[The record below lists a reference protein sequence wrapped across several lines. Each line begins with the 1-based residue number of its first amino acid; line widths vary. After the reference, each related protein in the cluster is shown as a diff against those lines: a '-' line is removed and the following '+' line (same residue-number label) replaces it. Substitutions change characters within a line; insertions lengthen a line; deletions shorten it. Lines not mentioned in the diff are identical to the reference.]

1 MLYVI
6 KQKVNILMVDD
17 HPENILALEAVLASE
32 EYNLMSADS
41 GEQALKYVLQEDFAV
56 ILLDVQMPGLNGF
69 ETARLIKSREKSR
82 HIPIIFITAV
92 KQPPDHINQG
102 YSAGAID
109 YLVKPFQPNALR
121 AKVEQ
126 FVKIYRKYNEVSQ
139 DSLLLDNCAMELQ
152 QTSARLDRIKLDLR
166 KSRALARVIADTAL
180 DTIITFNAEGY
191 ILTANPAVGKMFG
204 YTAEE
209 LSGCRIE
216 KLFSPVRTPSG
227 PEIIIAN
234 YPLEELTEKITEV
247 TACCKTGEVFPADI
261 QIRQVIFENDCI
273 YVCSIRDVSERKQL
287 EMGRILHYEQLE
299 RLVEARTLE
308 LLSANTKLQHEIE
321 ERKIIADN
329 LRLSHERFRKIFESS
344 PSLMAII
351 SCRDERY
358 IDVNESWVNFT
369 GYSREEVIDQVVD
382 MLNIAFVS
390 GQTEEAEQAAGA
402 SLRNARIRYFTKT
415 GQVREALLSL
425 ESMDINGEHCQ
436 LKVITDITERVFLE
450 NKMARFDRMNL
461 IGEMAAGI
469 AHEIRN
475 PMTTVRGFLQMTKQR
490 GNLSPEHI
498 DLMIEELDRA
508 NAIISEYLSLAKD
521 KPADRR
527 LQPLNQIIEN
537 LLPLIQAEAIRSD
550 KAVFFETAVCPQLYL
565 DEKEI
570 RQMVLNLALNGLE
583 AMKAGGG
590 LQIKTYWEKNTVVLA
605 VADQGCGMRPELL
618 DKVGTPFFTTKE
630 QGTGLG
636 LAVCYSVAT
645 RHDAA
650 IEFESS
656 AAGTTV
662 FVRFR
667 LTAEEKQADPETTL
681 SGGPGHRPAP

>member
-1 MLYVI
+1 MSNWLGGAITDKGMLCVT

-32 EYNLMSADS
+32 DYNLVSANS

-69 ETARLIKSREKSR
+69 ETAKLIKSREKSR

-92 KQPPDHINQG
+92 KQPPDHISQG

-109 YLVKPFQPNALR
+109 YIVKPFQPNALQ

-126 FVKIYRKYNEVSQ
+126 FVKIHRKYNEIKHDSQ
-139 DSLLLDNCAMELQ
+139 LLDNCAMELQ
-152 QTSARLDRIKLDLR
+152 QTSAKLDRIKLDLR
-166 KSRALARVIADTAL
+166 KSRALAKVIADTAL

-191 ILTANPAVGKMFG
+191 ILTANPAVDKMFG

-209 LSGCRIE
+209 LSGSRIE
-216 KLFSPVRTPSG
+216 QLFSPALTSNG

-234 YPLEELTEKITEV
+234 NLVEELAEKITEV
-247 TACCKTGEVFPADI
+247 TARCKNGEIFPADI

-273 YVCSIRDVSERKQL
+273 YVCSIRDVRERKQL
-287 EMGRILHYEQLE
+287 ELGRIMHYEQLE

-308 LLSANTKLQHEIE
+308 LLSANTRLQHEIE

-351 SCRDERY
+351 SCRDKRY
-358 IDVNESWVNFT
+358 IDVNESWSNFT
-369 GYSREEVIDQVVD
+369 GYSREEVIHQVVD
-382 MLNIAFVS
+382 KLNITF
-390 GQTEEAEQAAGA
+390 AAGQPEEVSPDA
-402 SLRNARIRYFTKT
+402 RHSLRNARIRYWTKT
-415 GQVREALLSL
+415 GQAREALLSL
-425 ESMDINGEHCQ
+425 ESIEINGERCQ

-490 GNLSPEHI
+490 GNLSSEHI

-521 KPADRR
+521 KPTDRR
-527 LQPLNQIIEN
+527 LQPVNQIIEN

-550 KAVFFETAVCPQLYL
+550 KTVFFETAVCPKLYL

-583 AMKAGGG
+583 AMKPGGE
-590 LQIKTYWEKNTVVLA
+590 LHIKTYREKNTVVLS
-605 VADQGCGMRPELL
+605 VTDQGCGMRQELL

-645 RHDAA
+645 RHEAS
-650 IEFESS
+650 IEFDSS
-656 AAGTTV
+656 EAGTTV

-667 LTAEEKQADPETTL
+667 LTPEAQ
-681 SGGPGHRPAP
+681 H